1 MFRKNII
8 SLYLCFVQQTM
19 MSSLATT
26 ARHSPMFQRGVQT
39 SPTADVFTN
48 TVAVA
53 ESADEEEDGE
63 DEDEDEEEEDDDDDE
78 DDLSAEDQ

>member
-1 MFRKNII
+1 MFRKNIL

-19 MSSLATT
+19 MSNLATT
-26 ARHSPMFQRGVQT
+26 ARHSPMFQRGVQA
-39 SPTADVFTN
+39 SPSADVYTN

-63 DEDEDEEEEDDDDDE
+63 DEDEDEDDDDE

>member
-1 MFRKNII
+1 
-8 SLYLCFVQQTM
+8 M
-19 MSSLATT
+19 MSNLATT
-26 ARHSPMFQRGVQT
+26 ARHSPMFQRGMQT
-39 SPTADVFTN
+39 IASPSADVYTN

-63 DEDEDEEEEDDDDDE
+63 DEDEDEDDDDE

>member
-1 MFRKNII
+1 
-8 SLYLCFVQQTM
+8 M
-19 MSSLATT
+19 MSNLATT

-39 SPTADVFTN
+39 SPSADVYTN

-63 DEDEDEEEEDDDDDE
+63 DEDEDEDDDDE